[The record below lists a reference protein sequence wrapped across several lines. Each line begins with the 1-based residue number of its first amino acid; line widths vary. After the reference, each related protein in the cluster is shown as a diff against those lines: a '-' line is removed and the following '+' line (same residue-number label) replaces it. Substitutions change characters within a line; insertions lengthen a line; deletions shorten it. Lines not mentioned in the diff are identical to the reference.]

1 MTRTPPDIKRKRQKE
16 EVIRKDEE
24 IAKLTLTPFGEQP
37 VILFENVKLGHSA
50 VRKLAIQ
57 NPNSKPIKVGQEKI
71 NALLY
76 VVNI

>member
-16 EVIRKDEE
+16 EVIKRDEE

-37 VILFENVKLGHSA
+37 VLLFENVRLGHSA

-57 NPNSKPIKVGQEKI
+57 NPNCKPIKVSQ
-71 NALLY
+71 
-76 VVNI
+76 